1 LDELDFGEVTHE
13 TMITL
18 ALSLVKR
25 ND

>member
-1 LDELDFGEVTHE
+1 LGELDFGEVTHE